1 MMLSVRNV
9 SKRNAGLR
17 VERLLSSSAH
27 RLYPTST
34 MDLLDMEEGS
44 PIQAGI
50 HSTWQYVVSQDFC
63 PARSSL
69 ATIECPRDSSQG
81 FWEKL
86 TEANEAIRKDSHV
99 VSHELDFIEAPERRS
114 SFDKILLLTK
124 HCDHSVTTGNVLTEP
139 SLTNEGS
146 GQALSLA
153 RRVST
158 FCNDETRFLP
168 ELVVVAP
175 LRRSIQTTLLS
186 FPQFSPHTVRSVPWI
201 CHPSA
206 TGANYDVQDL
216 LHLQTE
222 FTGLDYTPC
231 YQEVEFVGDDLGAS
245 SAKAILNRANAV
257 LTWIR
262 SRDEKIVVGESQK
275 HVYFPVQVSFLIFLF
290 MTHLIV
296 SSESAWLQALG
307 CASNY
312 NRASTR
318 FQDGELRLLGLNFI

>member
-1 MMLSVRNV
+1 MLTVRSVC
-9 SKRNAGLR
+9 KRNPTLR
-17 VERLLSSSAH
+17 HVGRFLSSSAH
-27 RLYPTST
+27 RLYPSST
-34 MDLLDMEEGS
+34 MDLIDMDEGS
-44 PIQAGI
+44 SVQAGI
-50 HSTWQYVVSQDFC
+50 HSTWQYVVNQDFC
-63 PARSSL
+63 PVRSFPASSDS
-69 ATIECPRDSSQG
+69 PRDASQG

-86 TEANEAIRKDSHV
+86 TEANAAISKDSHV
-99 VSHELDFIEAPERRS
+99 VSHELDFIEASERRS

-124 HCDHSVTTGNVLTEP
+124 HCDHTVTTGTVLTEP

-168 ELVVVAP
+168 ELIVVAP

-245 SAKAILNRANAV
+245 SAKAILNRANSI
-257 LTWIR
+257 LTWIQ
-262 SRDEKIVVGESQK
+262 SRDEKIVVGESHAYAQCSAL
-275 HVYFPVQVSFLIFLF
+275 FGCVS
-290 MTHLIV
+290 HL
-296 SSESAWLQALG
+296 S
-307 CASNY
+307 CY
-312 NRASTR
+312 
-318 FQDGELRLLGLNFI
+318 